1 MQPLL
6 MSSDSSS
13 IQCPPALLQSQKERK
28 KRREKVKEKEK
39 VKGTVRKE

>member
-1 MQPLL
+1 VP
-6 MSSDSSS
+6 SSS
-13 IQCPPALLQSQKERK
+13 SAITKERK